1 MISKLLRPFVCLSA
15 LSGLAISARA
25 ELAIIAKARAYLGS
39 ESALEA
45 IKSVHY
51 LGTLVTASPAEPAKP
66 VRAAVEIVFQKPAQ
80 QRINVAYEKSVEQT
94 ALDGYDAWQ
103 RQQDPADA
111 SKWRQTLL
119 SADQIKRLRAN
130 TLENL
135 NFFRALDRQG
145 GRIESLGTATVDGL
159 ACEKVAFVHGPD
171 VVFTRYFEAATGRLV
186 LTETEA
192 GGAIREQGETRVNGV
207 RFPKAIVTVTKTADG
222 KAQTVTINFD
232 KITVN
237 EIFPASFFAVPALSA
252 R

>member
-1 MISKLLRPFVCLSA
+1 MNPKLPPLFVCLSV
-15 LSGLAISARA
+15 LSAFATESRA
-25 ELAIIAKARAYLGS
+25 ELAMIAKARAYLGS

-45 IKSVHY
+45 VKSVHY
-51 LGTLVTASPAEPAKP
+51 RGTLVTANPDEPAKP
-66 VRAAVEIVFQKPAQ
+66 LRAALEIVFQKPTQ
-80 QRINVAYEKSVEQT
+80 QRIDVAYEKSIEQT

-103 RQQDPADA
+103 RQQDPADT

-130 TLENL
+130 TAENL
-135 NFFRALDRQG
+135 YFFRAPDRQG
-145 GRIESLGTATVDGL
+145 GRIESLGAVTMDGV
-159 ACEKVAFVHGPD
+159 ACEKIAFTHGPD
-171 VVFTRYFEAATGRLV
+171 IVFTRYFETATGRLV

-192 GGAIREQGETRVNGV
+192 GGAIREEGETRVNGV

-222 KAQTVTINFD
+222 KTQTVTINFD